1 MGNYLNHLGAVNTNN
16 SHDSVGEKDES
27 STIAGGTVIL
37 YKTEENN
44 NNHANLLKKQQQL
57 QQTTPIQPKN
67 LNYAMQNHYQNLIN
81 LPLQMT
87 SSTLKRHSS
96 SQSQSSNYSM
106 ALQSN
111 REHQNNLVPS
121 TNQIYNINNTMN
133 SQVPRD
139 PQNNNRSSLNN
150 ANNNS
155 NNFQDLETQIR
166 DIDERLLVLVQQH
179 QDLNV
184 KRVSSD
190 SSQSQIQN
198 PISSKSH
205 SINTINTSIQP
216 FKTYKS
222 AYAGYL
228 NNTNNNSQQNQFSA
242 SQRKRSVDLTS
253 SNVNYNNFN
262 NGSQSQRISTQPKEN
277 IRPSVNQSMS
287 QSQLNQLSTSSQS
300 IVQQYIKDFNI
311 KKTHQ
316 NSNDNQ
322 TSSQNKLKSFLNQNP
337 GSTIP
342 QNSNSI
348 INQSQQVTVSPFEA
362 HKRSKSLNKSQTFD
376 NQTHRRSYGGGGQ
389 NTSDKRLSLNP
400 LPHHHQHS
408 KSQFISIDN
417 NKNPVQIHS
426 HREQNN
432 HQSQQF
438 QNNYDFFD
446 ETLFTEGNQN
456 LSVIQKNCGGQ
467 VQALKTLQKYLHE
480 ISQSSNSYSVQKVFV
495 KQFQERLQL
504 LEKLTTRCQ
513 SMEQKYSFQ
522 LQYLES
528 QDYQQYLEQYERD
541 MQLNLQGK
549 QEEVE
554 DLLRMLKQRET
565 ELQER
570 ELDFE
575 SRQIL
580 FEQQLHQIDKLEE
593 KEHLLIMKQEELKS
607 IKDSIYEKVLQKK
620 QELELI
626 NEELNL
632 KESSLKV
639 YAQQLECKKQEMEK
653 VEANKSL
660 QLLEFQNLTS
670 LTITQPKIPQNNYQ
684 ISEQLVDQD
693 QPSIDE
699 MKQELQAK
707 ASIIGQLL
715 QQLLLNEQNEQF
727 QQQQNDFLRNSDQ
740 NSLYSQQEND
750 HFNNQSYSNV
760 SIANQHHEVILQNLH
775 RVEHF
780 NFSDIPA
787 NNLEQNND
795 QYFQQNNQIQSQ
807 IIDLSSS
814 NHSSKQEQYEQNQ
827 QEHQQLLILD
837 QNPLQD
843 QQNVEMIKV
852 KKQKN
857 NKQKFEYIQTQQ
869 VEEQKLLSDYS
880 MSEQLIEQPLE
891 DTQNNNDIN
900 MSFHQLANLMMEAEY
915 RMTQTPQENDSSI
928 MQIDRASMDSINNLV
943 ENDNQQ
949 QQFTSSFNQDEY
961 CDRQHF
967 SFDKDKMHFYNVEEQ
982 QKNQPSDNVVHFT
995 LKSDSH
1001 NNSINSSQISEQS
1014 LNSSQNHQNHQE
1026 IPQNHSQNN
1035 NDNKTGVPLNSQQ
1048 QNNLQ
1053 QKKQQQY
1060 SGQVFEFDCN
1070 QLQQQ
1075 NKKSDENKKQRD
1087 NEEIINDG
1095 QNQQQIINT
1104 YQSASSSG
1112 LSDSNYDYLNDDFAQ
1127 EYIKKQEQMLQEL
1140 KSIYDQKEWVK
1151 DKFAQLASEFENNNQ
1166 IGDDSQE
1173 HSGLNHNND
1182 EGNTLNQIGQ
1192 DNQLVDIIKQLQ
1204 NNQNDMVEEVIL
1216 SDSHQQE
1223 KPPVHR
1229 PKRQNNMTYN
1239 SL

>member
-1 MGNYLNHLGAVNTNN
+1 MFNQQDRMSTGNLSSNINSTSLNGNSSKSLFLRPNN
-16 SHDSVGEKDES
+16 STSQINFSQTLDERLLS
-27 STIAGGTVIL
+27 Q
-37 YKTEENN
+37 KTLVNYSHLTQESQLCD
-44 NNHANLLKKQQQL
+44 AKSLLKLDKFTTLDDLIYAQKTQQFPVSILQL
-57 QQTTPIQPKN
+57 LNGPI
-67 LNYAMQNHYQNLIN
+67 
-81 LPLQMT
+81 
-87 SSTLKRHSS
+87 
-96 SQSQSSNYSM
+96 
-106 ALQSN
+106 
-111 REHQNNLVPS
+111 
-121 TNQIYNINNTMN
+121 
-133 SQVPRD
+133 VPRA

-150 ANNNS
+150 RNNDNS

-184 KRVSSD
+184 KRLIIKSVFS
-190 SSQSQIQN
+190 
-198 PISSKSH
+198 ISEE
-205 SINTINTSIQP
+205 
-216 FKTYKS
+216 
-222 AYAGYL
+222 
-228 NNTNNNSQQNQFSA
+228 
-242 SQRKRSVDLTS
+242 
-253 SNVNYNNFN
+253 
-262 NGSQSQRISTQPKEN
+262 KEC
-277 IRPSVNQSMS
+277 R
-287 QSQLNQLSTSSQS
+287 LHK
-300 IVQQYIKDFNI
+300 QQYELQQLQQWVVVLENKYSAQG
-311 KKTHQ
+311 KHQ
-316 NSNDNQ
+316 TICQLDNDNQ
-322 TSSQNKLKSFLNQNP
+322 TSSQSKLKSFLNQNP

-342 QNSNSI
+342 QNSNLM
-348 INQSQQVTVSPFEA
+348 INQSQQVTVSPFDA
-362 HKRSKSLNKSQTFD
+362 HKRSKSLNKSQTLD
-376 NQTHRRSYGGGGQ
+376 IQTHRRSYGGGGQ

-426 HREQNN
+426 HRENNN

-456 LSVIQKNCGGQ
+456 LSVIQENSGGQ

-549 QEEVE
+549 QEE
-554 DLLRMLKQRET
+554 
-565 ELQER
+565 
-570 ELDFE
+570 
-575 SRQIL
+575 
-580 FEQQLHQIDKLEE
+580 QLHQIDKLEE

-653 VEANKSL
+653 VEASKSL

-670 LTITQPKIPQNNYQ
+670 LTIIQPKIPQNNQ
-684 ISEQLVDQD
+684 ILQQLADQD
-693 QPSIDE
+693 QPSIEE

-707 ASIIGQLL
+707 AIIIGQLL
-715 QQLLLNEQNEQF
+715 QQLLLNEQNEEF

-750 HFNNQSYSNV
+750 NNFSYSDVENT
-760 SIANQHHEVILQNLH
+760 NQHQEVILQNLH

-787 NNLEQNND
+787 NNLEQINE
-795 QYFQQNNQIQSQ
+795 QYYKQENNQIQSQ

-814 NHSSKQEQYEQNQ
+814 KHSSQQNQYESDSQQQQLIIDQNLLQNQ
-827 QEHQQLLILD
+827 
-837 QNPLQD
+837 
-843 QQNVEMIKV
+843 QQNVEIIKV
-852 KKQKN
+852 NKQKN
-857 NKQKFEYIQTQQ
+857 NKQKFEYFQTTQ

-880 MSEQLIEQPLE
+880 MSEQLVEQLLD

-943 ENDNQQ
+943 ENDNEQK
-949 QQFTSSFNQDEY
+949 QFTSNFKQDEY

-1001 NNSINSSQISEQS
+1001 NSSKLSERS
-1014 LNSSQNHQNHQE
+1014 LNSSQNQPE
-1026 IPQNHSQNN
+1026 IPQNHSLN
-1035 NDNKTGVPLNSQQ
+1035 NDQQTNNKLNNQQLDNNPQQLQKQSQYSGQIFEFNCNQQQQ
-1048 QNNLQ
+1048 QNN
-1053 QKKQQQY
+1053 KQ
-1060 SGQVFEFDCN
+1060 SIV
-1070 QLQQQ
+1070 
-1075 NKKSDENKKQRD
+1075 DENQKFSDSETKND
-1087 NEEIINDG
+1087 NG
-1095 QNQQQIINT
+1095 YNQQQIINT

-1127 EYIKKQEQMLQEL
+1127 EYMKKQEQMLQEL

-1166 IGDDSQE
+1166 TVDDSQE
-1173 HSGLNHNND
+1173 HSGLNHNNNND
-1182 EGNTLNQIGQ
+1182 DDGNSNLNQIGQ

-1204 NNQNDMVEEVIL
+1204 NNQNDMEEQVL
-1216 SDSHQQE
+1216 QNDNHKQE

-1229 PKRQNNMTYN
+1229 PKRQQNMTYN